1 MSLAS
6 GVSAVVPVKD
16 LQGTKSRLAPIL
28 DPGARAGLTLYM
40 MGRVVA
46 AIRSSG
52 VEDVCVVSPDRIVL
66 NEAQRRGAIPLVQES
81 RGLNPALE
89 EGRRRALEL
98 GASTLLV
105 FPADL
110 PLLEEEDVR
119 AVLKASEGQAVVIS
133 PDGAR
138 CRYERAPDATPRR
151 AALRLRPRQLPGAP
165 GGRPQA
171 GPRRQGLREVA
182 PGIRPRHGG
191 GSGAA
196 QEERGGA
203 PVKGLQVLGVE
214 GFPEVRPGDDLNRMI
229 QEAVAG
235 DLRAGDVLVVTHK
248 IVSKA
253 EGRLVDLRTIEPSA
267 LAKGYATRYGKDARQ
282 IEVVLRES
290 RRIVR
295 MDRGIVISETHHGF
309 VCANAGVDAS
319 NVPGDDTVCL
329 LPIDPDA
336 SATKL
341 REALARDPGV
351 EVAVIIS
358 DSFGRAW
365 RHGITDVAIGVA
377 GMDPVAD
384 YRGLNDPHG
393 FPMEASVLAVA
404 DELAAAA
411 ELVMGKTDG
420 IPLAIVRGYSYS
432 PASGSAGD
440 LLMPPERD
448 MFR

>member
-1 MSLAS
+1 M
-6 GVSAVVPVKD
+6 
-16 LQGTKSRLAPIL
+16 
-28 DPGARAGLTLYM
+28 
-40 MGRVVA
+40 
-46 AIRSSG
+46 
-52 VEDVCVVSPDRIVL
+52 
-66 NEAQRRGAIPLVQES
+66 
-81 RGLNPALE
+81 
-89 EGRRRALEL
+89 
-98 GASTLLV
+98 
-105 FPADL
+105 
-110 PLLEEEDVR
+110 
-119 AVLKASEGQAVVIS
+119 
-133 PDGAR
+133 
-138 CRYERAPDATPRR
+138 
-151 AALRLRPRQLPGAP
+151 
-165 GGRPQA
+165 
-171 GPRRQGLREVA
+171 
-182 PGIRPRHGG
+182 
-191 GSGAA
+191 
-196 QEERGGA
+196 
-203 PVKGLQVLGVE
+203 KGLEVLGVE

-229 QEAVAG
+229 PAAVAAE
-235 DLRAGDVLVVTHK
+235 LCPNDVLVVTHK

-253 EGRLVDLRTIEPSA
+253 ENRLVDLRTIEPSA
-267 LAKGYATRYGKDARQ
+267 LAKGYATRYGKDPRQ
-282 IEVVLRES
+282 IEVVFRES

-329 LPIDPDA
+329 LPGDADA

-341 REALARDPGV
+341 RDALARDPGI
-351 EVAVIIS
+351 EVAVVIS

-393 FPMEASVLAVA
+393 SPMEASVLAVA

-420 IPLAIVRGYSYS
+420 IPIAIVRGYSYS
-432 PASGSAGD
+432 PASGSARE